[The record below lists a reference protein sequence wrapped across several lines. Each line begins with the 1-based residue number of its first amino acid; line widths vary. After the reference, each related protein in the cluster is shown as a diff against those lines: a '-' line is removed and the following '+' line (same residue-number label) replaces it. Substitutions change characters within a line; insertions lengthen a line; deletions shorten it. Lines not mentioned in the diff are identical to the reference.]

1 MPRNWRL
8 DSQGQPVPEG
18 ERRQL
23 AVLFCDVVE
32 STPLSQ
38 RMDAEEFGELM
49 LDFQQLATDTITG
62 LGGRIG
68 VYAGDGVAAWF
79 GWPVAHEDDAVL
91 AVHAGLDILAGLDE
105 LNTGIEAQHQLRLAA
120 RVGIHVGLVVVRTDR
135 PDSPAFGETLNV
147 ASRLESFAKPGTV
160 VVSATAHKLA
170 AARFHTQ
177 DLGEHRLKGVAEPVR
192 VHRVDG
198 ARTADDQASA
208 AAFGAPLVNRVE
220 ERRLLMEAWSDAR
233 DGRGRT
239 VVITGE
245 PGVGK
250 SRLLASL
257 REALADEPHR
267 WLALR
272 CSPLRVNTAFHP
284 VAGMMRA
291 TAGIRLTD
299 PPEEQRRMIRAALPD
314 TQTDAETPI
323 ASLLDVG
330 AGDAPAPEKFRRDLM
345 EALYRWLLDLS
356 SRGPV
361 VVAGEDLHWSDAST
375 LELMRMLQS
384 RLAAAPVLIVVTR
397 RPEGDHGFGADVD
410 VGLDRLE
417 AEHTR
422 QLTRALAIARGLTD
436 DVVDRVA
443 ERSDGVPL
451 FVEELVAAAG
461 EAEDSGLPTS
471 LQSSLLARLDRLGPA
486 RDVAQMASVLGRS
499 FPERLLAAVADIPA
513 DRLADALRRLTAAG
527 ILESCPSIEGRRLEF
542 RHALIRDAA
551 YESLLRRSRVQLHR
565 LVASVVEEQFPEYV
579 TAEPELLGHHLAHGR
594 EPLRAAEFFE
604 LAGRR
609 AARAAALAEAA
620 AHYRHGIELLADLES
635 SPERDWRE
643 MWLGILL
650 ANALMGSEGVG
661 ATALRPVWNRSI
673 ELGERVGDADE
684 LTAALNGL
692 AVQEAANADLDA
704 AIELARRQLQIAD
717 ESGSR
722 LARLRG
728 HGTMGMALFYRGEAG
743 VALEHFTASLADY
756 RPGDFHVVTF
766 GVGHDQGIFARA
778 MSAWALWWL
787 GRPDA
792 ALDEVHATVA
802 EAERLGSMLSLAM
815 ARHFLCL
822 IRQLR
827 RESELTLEQAQINA
841 AFAGELGFSLWQA
854 AALVAAGTERACM
867 GDRAGLDEVWRGL
880 ALLSDAGTRSGTSNA
895 LATLAE
901 AYHAVGDTQAAL
913 GTVEAALNLS
923 SEIGEPYWDA
933 ELMRLK
939 AVFMLAAEPEA
950 RAPAEAL
957 LRAALADATERGA
970 ASLALRAA
978 TTLGRR
984 LAADGRGAD
993 AQPIVASALAAVDG
1007 GEDTADVRE
1016 AHDLIDSL
1024 SPNALEE
1031 VP

>member
-1 MPRNWRL
+1 MPRTRRR
-8 DSQGQPVPEG
+8 DADGQPVPEG

-38 RMDAEEFGELM
+38 RMDAEEFGQLM
-49 LDFQQLATDTITG
+49 FDFQELATETITD

-79 GWPVAHEDDAVL
+79 GWPVAHEDDAAL

-105 LNTGIEAQHQLRLAA
+105 LNADIEEQHGVRLAA

-147 ASRLESFAKPGTV
+147 ASRLESFAEPGTV
-160 VVSATAHKLA
+160 VLSSTAHKLA
-170 AARFHTQ
+170 GARFHTE
-177 DLGEHRLKGVAEPVR
+177 DLGEHELKGVADRVR

-198 ARTADDQASA
+198 ARTPDDDAPA
-208 AAFGAPLVNRVE
+208 AAFGATLVNRVE
-220 ERRLLMEAWSDAR
+220 ERQLLMDAWREAR

-257 REALADEPHR
+257 RETLADEPHR

-291 TAGIRLTD
+291 TVGIRLTD
-299 PPEEQRRMIRAALPD
+299 PPDQQRRMIRAALPD
-314 TQTDAETPI
+314 TQRDAETPI
-323 ASLLDVG
+323 ATLLDVG
-330 AGDAPAPEKFRRDLM
+330 TADAPAPEKFRRDLM
-345 EALYRWLLDLS
+345 EALYRWLLDLA

-375 LELMRMLQS
+375 LELMRVLQS

-410 VGLDRLE
+410 VGLDRLD
-417 AEHTR
+417 AEDTR
-422 QLTRALAIARGLTD
+422 QLARELATARGLTGD
-436 DVVDRVA
+436 MVDRVA

-451 FVEELVAAAG
+451 FVEELVAAAD
-461 EAEDSGLPTS
+461 EAEDTGLPTS

-499 FPERLLAAVADIPA
+499 FPERLLEAVADIPA

-565 LVASVVEEQFPEYV
+565 LVASVIEEQFPEYV
-579 TAEPELLGHHLAHGR
+579 AGEPELLGHHLARGG

-620 AHYRHGIELLADLES
+620 AHYRHGIELLADLEQ

-650 ANALMGSEGVG
+650 ANAMMGSEGVG
-661 ATALRPVWNRSI
+661 AATLRPVWNRAI
-673 ELGERVGDADE
+673 ELGEQVGDADE

-704 AIELARRQLQIAD
+704 AIALARRQLAIAD

-728 HGTMGMALFYRGEAG
+728 HGTMGMALFYGGDGR
-743 VALEHFTASLADY
+743 VALEHFTASLAHY
-756 RPGDFHVVTF
+756 RPGDFHIVTF

-778 MSAWALWWL
+778 MSSWVLWWL

-792 ALDEVHATVA
+792 ALDEVQATVA

-827 RESELTLEQAQINA
+827 RESDLALEQAQLNA
-841 AFAGELGFSLWQA
+841 AFAGELGFLLWQA
-854 AALVAAGTERACM
+854 AALVAAGTERARM
-867 GDRAGLDEVWRGL
+867 GDRAGIDEVGRGL
-880 ALLSDAGTRSGTSNA
+880 GLLGDGGTRSGISNA

-901 AYHAVGDTQAAL
+901 AHHAVGDTPAAL
-913 GTVEAALNLS
+913 GTVEAALDLS
-923 SEIGEPYWDA
+923 REIGEPYWDA

-939 AVFMLAAEPEA
+939 AVFMLAAD
-950 RAPAEAL
+950 PAAGEVADDL
-957 LRAALADATERGA
+957 LRAALSDATDRGA
-970 ASLALRAA
+970 GSLALRAA
-978 TTLGRR
+978 TTLGHR
-984 LAADGRGAD
+984 LAADGRSD
-993 AQPIVASALAAVDG
+993 AALAAVRSALAAVEG
-1007 GEDTADVRE
+1007 GSETADVRE
-1016 AHDLIDSL
+1016 AHQLIDSL
-1024 SPNALEE
+1024 STTALEA
-1031 VP
+1031 